1 MARITVE
8 DCREKVANH
17 FELILLATQRARELQ
32 AGASPTVPVNRDKAT
47 LIALREIAA
56 GTIEPGRLR
65 DALVSRLQMRPTIDD
80 ESIDVDD
87 AAADELDMYLR
98 TLSAADADESTV
110 GTAPAPEADSADLSD
125 TLEHDDEEIAGIAT
139 EQDHSDLVA

>member
-80 ESIDVDD
+80 ESID
-87 AAADELDMYLR
+87 DELDMYLR